1 MNRNRRF
8 QKDTITRRK
17 ARQSQH
23 EDRCSCRESVSFREA
38 YFAYKAAKGARACF
52 ISEHILVRIG
62 NILVNDID
70 QTIIDALSFGL
81 KPHSAPSTRDRQVYT
96 PISAVLKFASAHGWC
111 AKLRL
116 SRPKSPKHATTLP
129 TKTERYRFVHAC
141 VPHLKRIVIFLL
153 RTDATVAETLE
164 LDWADIDLVNK
175 VAHCTGSDGRRRS
188 IELDEKALGSLAQTP
203 AALRRGRVFLTHRG
217 KPYSRKK
224 SGGGHLKSGL
234 AVVAKR
240 TGVKINVRILKRIRK
255 ERLAGERLVEN
266 IDATKVGIV
275 AEPTDL
281 DLTTTLEPE
290 SNGSK

>member
-1 MNRNRRF
+1 MTRNRRL

-17 ARQSQH
+17 ARQSPQ
-23 EDRCSCRESVSFREA
+23 EDSSSCRENMSFREA
-38 YFAYKAAKGARACF
+38 YFIYRDVKGARACF
-52 ISEHILVRIG
+52 IGEHILVRIG
-62 NILVNDID
+62 DIPVNDVD
-70 QTIIDALSFGL
+70 QMIIDALSFGL
-81 KPHSAPSTRDRQVYT
+81 KPDSAPSTRDRQVYT
-96 PISAVLKFASAHGWC
+96 PISAVLKFASVHGWC
-111 AKLRL
+111 ARLRL
-116 SRPKSPKHATTLP
+116 SRPKSPKHVISLP
-129 TKTERYRFVHAC
+129 TKAERYRFVHAC

-164 LDWADIDLVNK
+164 LDWADVDLVNK
-175 VAHCTGSDGRRRS
+175 VAHVTGSDGRRRS

-217 KPYSRKK
+217 KPYSRKE

-234 AVVAKR
+234 ALVAKR

-255 ERLAGERLVEN
+255 ERLASERLVEN

-281 DLTTTLEPE
+281 DLTTALEPE